1 MCSLAIALNFG
12 ELFHDLSILN
22 RFFFLPDFLFFVF
35 IFRAANNSRISLFI
49 INIIWGKNIS
59 RTVDKL
65 IREFK
70 HDVYRRRQTAKITSE
85 FVLFSC
91 NP

>member
-70 HDVYRRRQTAKITSE
+70 HDVYRRRQTAKITSD